1 MIPSEKIS
9 KIIDTYKTLEKELS
23 SADISKKDFVQKSKE
38 YSSIGE
44 VIDQAKSYL
53 TFEKEKIELENLTPH
68 GIGKNKTWGPC
79 KKTFTVTFTRKQ
91 LL

>member
-38 YSSIGE
+38 YSNIGE
-44 VIDQAKSYL
+44 IIKEAKGYL
-53 TFEKEKIELENLTPH
+53 SFEKEKTELEK
-68 GIGKNKTWGPC
+68 IIED
-79 KKTFTVTFTRKQ
+79 KKSDK
-91 LL
+91 